1 MDHLDTER
9 DTMLQIKTKTHKYA
23 VEWLPESEEWTGSQL
38 SLAYG
43 KDAENSIK
51 RIVADTEKKDPFWN
65 LFGGTIE
72 LCNGNRY
79 QVFAKGA
86 IK

>member
-9 DTMLQIKTKTHKYA
+9 DTMLHLKTKTHNYA

-43 KDAENSIK
+43 KDAAKSIQK
-51 RIVADTEKKDPFWN
+51 IIEATEKKEPFWN

-72 LCNGNRY
+72 LTNGNRY

>member
-1 MDHLDTER
+1 MFE
-9 DTMLQIKTKTHKYA
+9 IKTRTHKYE
-23 VEWLPESEEWTGSQL
+23 VEWLPESQDWTGSQL

-43 KDAENSIK
+43 KAAEKSIK
-51 RIVADTEKKDPFWN
+51 RIIADTEKKEPFWN

-86 IK
+86 VK